1 MIVSGKR
8 VAIEDAAREGRNR
21 TLEVLVTD
29 TCKRWAVMY
38 PEEVAA
44 FSRQMAMERRELVN
58 SNGMTRR
65 KTMMAKN
72 KVPAKLY
79 WMLVRVTHREWRE
92 DPQINRIFRS
102 VFKIGNL
109 NRTSET

>member
-1 MIVSGKR
+1 MIVSGR
-8 VAIEDAAREGRNR
+8 RMAISDAAREGRNR

-29 TCKRWAVMY
+29 TCRKWAIEN

-44 FSRQMAMERRELVN
+44 FSRQMAMERRELVHG
-58 SNGMTRR
+58 NGMSRR
-65 KTMMAKN
+65 RTVMAKN

-79 WMLVRVTHREWRE
+79 WMLVKVTHREWRE
-92 DPQINRIFRS
+92 DPQINAIFRS

-109 NRTSET
+109 NAS